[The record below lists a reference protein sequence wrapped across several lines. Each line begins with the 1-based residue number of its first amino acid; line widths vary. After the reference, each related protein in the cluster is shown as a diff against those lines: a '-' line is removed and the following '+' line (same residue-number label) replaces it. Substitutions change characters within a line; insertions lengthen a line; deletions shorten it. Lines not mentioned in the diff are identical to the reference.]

1 MSLHIKKFLF
11 LGIFSFISCST
22 GNLDVIADLP
32 SDLPEI
38 SAVEKFPNSE
48 ILWMIE
54 DAGNDNVLFGINF
67 NGKIE
72 REITIANAKNKDWED
87 LTTDN
92 KNTIYIGDF
101 GNNNKKRDV
110 FTIYK
115 IPNID
120 TISDKAVATKIDFEL
135 PKKMKSKDF
144 EAFFLFRNQFYIF
157 SKEHKKGVVIKVP
170 NIEGIHTAEQV
181 TEFEITGKRSKI
193 TSADISEDGKS
204 IVLLNHDKAW
214 QFSNFKD
221 DDFFKGDKKMLDFK
235 HSSQKEGVCFFGK
248 NRLLITDELQGSHGG
263 NIYSYTL
270 N

>member
-1 MSLHIKKFLF
+1 MYIKKFL
-11 LGIFSFISCST
+11 LVGILSFISCST

-38 SAVEKFPNSE
+38 SAVEKFPNSDL
-48 ILWMIE
+48 LWLIE
-54 DAGNDNVLFGINF
+54 DAGNDNVLYGINF
-67 NGKIE
+67 SGKVE
-72 REITIANAKNKDWED
+72 REITITNAKNKDWED

-92 KNTIYIGDF
+92 NNTIYIGDF
-101 GNNNKKRDV
+101 GNNNEKRDV

-115 IPNID
+115 IANIN

-144 EAFFLFRNQFYIF
+144 EAFFLFRNHFYIF

-170 NIEGIHTAEQV
+170 NIESLHTAELV

-193 TSADISEDGKS
+193 TSADISEDGQS

-214 QFSNFKD
+214 HFSNFKG
-221 DDFFKGDKKMLDFK
+221 DDFFKGNKKMLDFK
-235 HSSQKEGVCFFGK
+235 HSSQKEGICFFGK
-248 NRLLITDELQGSHGG
+248 NQLLITDELQGSHGG
-263 NIYSYTL
+263 NIYSYNL
-270 N
+270 D